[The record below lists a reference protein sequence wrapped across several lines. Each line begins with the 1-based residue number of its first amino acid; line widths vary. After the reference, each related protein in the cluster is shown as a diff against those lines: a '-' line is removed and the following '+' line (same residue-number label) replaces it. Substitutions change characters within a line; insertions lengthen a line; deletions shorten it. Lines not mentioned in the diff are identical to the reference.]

1 MSSKQEYPLRI
12 RGVLG
17 SPYSL
22 KMRAILR
29 YRHIPFKWVPQ
40 HSKWDDLPPFPL
52 IPAIAFPDATGSYT
66 DTMIDSSPLIMR
78 LEGMYSER
86 SLVPTD
92 AVVAFIDYLLE
103 DYADE
108 WVTKQMYHYR
118 WYYEDAIDKAGK
130 LLPLDSDQQ
139 VPAHKLESFSKFI
152 TERQISRRAL
162 VGSTEENKPAIEQS
176 FHRLLDMMQAHLE
189 VAPFLLGERPG
200 RGDFAL
206 YGQMTQLLRW
216 DPESVRIGIE
226 RAPRMVNWVD
236 RTDDLSW
243 WDVDGEN
250 GWVTRDAIPPTVL
263 ALLPEIGRTY
273 APFLLANEAAMEAGA
288 ETFSCVIDGHP
299 YSQGTFVYQRKCL
312 NWIREEYAKLSDTDR
327 HDVDAL
333 LAGTGCEILFMS

>member
-1 MSSKQEYPLRI
+1 
-12 RGVLG
+12 
-17 SPYSL
+17 
-22 KMRAILR
+22 
-29 YRHIPFKWVPQ
+29 
-40 HSKWDDLPPFPL
+40 
-52 IPAIAFPDATGSYT
+52 
-66 DTMIDSSPLIMR
+66 MR

-139 VPAHKLESFSKFI
+139 LPAHKLETFTTFI

-162 VGSTEENKPAIEQS
+162 VGSTEENKPAIEHS
-176 FHRLLDMMQAHLE
+176 FHRLLDMMQSHLE
-189 VAPFLLGERPG
+189 VAPFLLGNRPG
-200 RGDFAL
+200 RGDLAL
-206 YGQMTQLLRW
+206 YGQMTELLRW

-226 RAPRMVNWVD
+226 RAPRMVNWVE
-236 RTDDLSW
+236 RADDLSW
-243 WDVDGEN
+243 WDVDGDN
-250 GWVTRDAIPPTVL
+250 GWVTRDAIHPTTL
-263 ALLPEIGRTY
+263 ALLPEIGLTY

-312 NWIREEYAKLSDTDR
+312 KWIREEYAKLTADDR
-327 HDVDAL
+327 RAVDAL
-333 LAGTGCEILFMS
+333 LAGTGCEILFTS